1 MVDEEPPITML
12 ALWGEQRRP
21 ISIKINDELSI
32 IESAIIIAFELQQI
46 NHLRNYQL
54 QYYDNNRQRFIDLY
68 SGTVHAFQQVL
79 RKLSSPEPPPQ
90 SSKEWFL
97 KIILKTIT
105 TKHHN
110 SRESITDDTYSY
122 QQENDTTVFSE
133 GEEAYL
139 MASHTS
145 IFTERPVLAGRED
158 FIERS
163 YSTIKLNLD
172 FHNPLDVTKTEIVQ
186 HKTVD
191 DNQQDVTQSD
201 ALLLPSMTIPAAII
215 ATEKNP
221 YVLGFDCNL
230 SPQQRLQ
237 FESDM
242 IRPGTSKKTSMGGV
256 LLRAASKSTASSTDE
271 ISYPTVHF
279 EIPGTELHLNWIMFI
294 YILTEADM
302 SGTHYLHA
310 SKGIYD
316 NCTKDQ
322 DKFGIIENTKL
333 VNPHV
338 VQLSQDELRAGRYSL
353 RLKVCNIKNL
363 PTRKRAR
370 LREFP
375 GLNKFLI
382 VNDDNLLSTKTTSD
396 LNFSS
401 EKYHVGCIL
410 VHGNTVRDRCI
421 SSLTIAPNTRKRTD
435 TDQSN
440 QQMDE
445 YPDKKYRANS

>member
-1 MVDEEPPITML
+1 MTDEEPPITML
-12 ALWGEQRRP
+12 VLWGEQRRLV
-21 ISIKINDELSI
+21 SIKINDNLSI
-32 IESAIIIAFELQQI
+32 IENAIIIAFDLQRI
-46 NHLRNYQL
+46 NHLPNHQL
-54 QYYDNNRQRFIDLY
+54 QYYDNSRQRFIDLY

-97 KIILKTIT
+97 KIVLKTIT

-133 GEEAYL
+133 CEEPFL
-139 MASHTS
+139 VASHTS
-145 IFTERPVLAGRED
+145 ISTERPLLA
-158 FIERS
+158 
-163 YSTIKLNLD
+163 D
-172 FHNPLDVTKTEIVQ
+172 FHSPLDLTETQIGQ
-186 HKTVD
+186 YKTVD
-191 DNQQDVTQSD
+191 DNQHDVTQSD
-201 ALLLPSMTIPAAII
+201 ALLLPTTIPAPII
-215 ATEKNP
+215 TTEKNP
-221 YVLGFDCNL
+221 YGLGFDCNL

-242 IRPGTSKKTSMGGV
+242 VRSGTLKKTNIGGV
-256 LLRAASKSTASSTDE
+256 LLRAASKSTATSAYE

-302 SGTHYLHA
+302 SGSHYVHA
-310 SKGIYD
+310 SKGIFD

-322 DKFGIIENTKL
+322 DKFGSIETTKL
-333 VNPHV
+333 VNPYV
-338 VQLSQDELRAGRYSL
+338 AQLSQDELRAGRYSL

-363 PTRKRAR
+363 PMRKRAR

-382 VNDDNLLSTKTTSD
+382 VNDDNLLSTRTTFD

-410 VHGNTVRDRCI
+410 VHANTVHDRCI
-421 SSLTIAPNTRKRTD
+421 SSLTIAGNHNSTNRKRND
-435 TDQSN
+435 TEQSN

-445 YPDKKYRANS
+445 YPDKKCRTNS